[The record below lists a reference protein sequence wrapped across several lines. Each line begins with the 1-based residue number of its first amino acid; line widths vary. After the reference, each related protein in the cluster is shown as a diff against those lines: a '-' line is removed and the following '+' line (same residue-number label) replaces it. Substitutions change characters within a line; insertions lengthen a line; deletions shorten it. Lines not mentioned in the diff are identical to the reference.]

1 MAWDTRDRYLAT
13 TLSLVAS
20 LKVAIE
26 AMLPTRFAC
35 YKLSA
40 VPLHYNACVLF
51 SVAIRSDQVSEAGL
65 YGRLIRAV

>member
-1 MAWDTRDRYLAT
+1 MA
-13 TLSLVAS
+13 AS

-40 VPLHYNACVLF
+40 VPLHYYNACVLF
-51 SVAIRSDQVSEAGL
+51 GVAIKSDQVSEAGL
-65 YGRLIRAV
+65 IRAV